1 MWAANTSQNACRGR
15 TGCRPVD
22 VPAGAKLRVGGD
34 GGTSVETSPP
44 RPESGRELKAV
55 LETERAG
62 HPFLLYRDGDGDQRL
77 VVLEDPSLGW
87 MFIEGGPRLAGGL
100 AEAVS
105 AKLCG

>member
-1 MWAANTSQNACRGR
+1 MRWISALLTPRPAPVSLCAGVVNLIAEPTS
-15 TGCRPVD
+15 
-22 VPAGAKLRVGGD
+22 
-34 GGTSVETSPP
+34 P
-44 RPESGRELKAV
+44 RPELGRELKAV
-55 LETERAG
+55 LDAERAG